1 MIVMVVSGRSIPRP
15 LYAAGPDDGNVA
27 DDVGQRPQHVLAVI
41 DSYSIS

>member
-1 MIVMVVSGRSIPRP
+1 MIVMVVRSGRSIPRP

-41 DSYSIS
+41 YR